1 MYINK
6 AIIYGNLTQDPELKT
21 LPSGSNVLNTSVATN
36 RVWKNQ
42 DGQKQE
48 SVEYHN
54 VVAFGRLAEI
64 MAQYLKKGAGV
75 FIEGRLQTRNWE
87 ADGVKKYRTEIIVEN
102 MQFGPKR
109 SGQPNDTPSSE
120 ETSSSG
126 SGGKGINY
134 PNNEINPNDIP
145 F

>member
-21 LPSGSNVLNTSVATN
+21 LPTGNNVLNTSVATN

-42 DGQKQE
+42 EGQKQE

-54 VVAFGRLAEI
+54 IVAFGRVAEI
-64 MAQYLKKGAGV
+64 MAQYLKKGSGV
-75 FIEGRLQTRNWE
+75 FVEGRLQTRNWE

-102 MQFGPKR
+102 MQMGPKR
-109 SGQPNDTPSSE
+109 SGQPGDVPSGE
-120 ETSSSG
+120 EAAPSG
-126 SGGKGINY
+126 KNAINY

>member
-21 LPSGSNVLNTSVATN
+21 LPNGNNVLNTSVATN

-42 DGQKQE
+42 EGQKQE

-54 VVAFGRLAEI
+54 IVAFGRVAEI
-64 MAQYLKKGAGV
+64 IAQYLKKGSGIFV
-75 FIEGRLQTRNWE
+75 EGRLQTRNWE

-102 MQFGPKR
+102 MQLGPRR
-109 SGQPNDTPSSE
+109 SGQPGD
-120 ETSSSG
+120 TSSGEGASSPSG
-126 SGGKGINY
+126 KNAINY